1 MLSEM
6 IEGVDRGKQ
15 EKLHEHGIWGK
26 HVKKLYPD
34 NLCLKKQRHK
44 HVCFIQKLSAM
55 KTKKAGQNKDHVSVL
70 FLKWLFIFTSILI
83 TLAALG
89 IATQWGSITH

>member
-1 MLSEM
+1 
-6 IEGVDRGKQ
+6 
-15 EKLHEHGIWGK
+15 
-26 HVKKLYPD
+26 
-34 NLCLKKQRHK
+34 
-44 HVCFIQKLSAM
+44 M
-55 KTKKAGQNKDHVSVL
+55 KTKKAGQNKEHVSVL